1 MSSLFRVMVRMDTPG
16 WNYIL
21 GGWNYLRYGQNYID
35 VCLKRVR
42 TIWFFYPQMVKLYS
56 HLKPCDKFITQF
68 LVGKSQVIQ
77 HFSKQKV

>member
-21 GGWNYLRYGQNYID
+21 GGWNYLKYGQNYID

-42 TIWFFYPQMVKLYS
+42 TIWFFYPQMD
-56 HLKPCDKFITQF
+56 LKPCDKFITQF